1 MASQEGLYSLYVLC
15 IIIGCVV
22 AVFIG
27 YSLDYIATNG
37 FRDFETTQEM
47 LVEQKRYMREVRD
60 RNTMRLLEQAN
71 RGGR

>member
-1 MASQEGLYSLYVLC
+1 MGSQEGLYSAYVFY
-15 IIIGCVV
+15 IILGCVV

-37 FRDFETTQEM
+37 FRDYETTQDM
-47 LVEQKRYMREVRD
+47 SMEQKQYMREVRD
-60 RNTMRLLEQAN
+60 RNTMRLLEQVN